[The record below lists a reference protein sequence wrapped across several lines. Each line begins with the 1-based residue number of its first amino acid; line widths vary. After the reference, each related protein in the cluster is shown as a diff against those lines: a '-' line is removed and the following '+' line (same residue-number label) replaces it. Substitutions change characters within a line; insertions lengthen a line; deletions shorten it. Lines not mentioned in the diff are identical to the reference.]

1 MKLQEWKWQSSP
13 NLSCVATIDDLVTD
27 LERSYGE
34 AQERMSDPA
43 VYNDRREAAEVGRRL
58 KELEGPHRLAQ
69 EWRSVREDLDDARND
84 GELRELVPDLEQRLA
99 ALEEELKLALVEV
112 DPADRKDVIVE
123 IRQGVGGDEAA
134 LWAGDVYRML
144 TRYAERRGF
153 KVEELEAS
161 PSEGGG
167 YKEATFAVKGDGAYS
182 VFKWEGGTHRVQRVP
197 ETESQGRIHT
207 STATVAV
214 MPEAE
219 EVDVDLRDEDLK
231 IDVYRSTGP
240 GGQSVNT
247 TDSAVRITH
256 LPTGLVVAMQDEKSQ
271 LQNKEKAKRVLRARL
286 YELER
291 EKQRAELDA
300 TRRSQIGSGQRA
312 EKIRTYN
319 FPENRLT
326 DHRIKLTVHQLD
338 RILQGELDEFTDAL
352 TAEERARALA

>member
-1 MKLQEWKWQSSP
+1 MADFEQ
-13 NLSCVATIDDLVTD
+13 LVEE
-27 LERSYGE
+27 LERSYRE
-34 AQERMSDPA
+34 TQERMSDPA
-43 VYNDRREAAEVGRRL
+43 VYNDHREAAEVGRRL
-58 KELEGPHRLAQ
+58 KELEGPHKLAR
-69 EWRSVREDLDDARND
+69 EWREVSDDLEAARND
-84 GELRELVPDLEQRLA
+84 GDLRELVPELEERRA
-99 ALEEELKLALVEV
+99 ALEEELKLALVES

-153 KVEELEAS
+153 TVEQLEVSGNEA
-161 PSEGGG
+161 GGF
-167 YKEATFAVKGDGAYS
+167 KEIVFAVKGDGAYS
-182 VFKWEGGTHRVQRVP
+182 VFKWEAGTHRVQRVP

-219 EVDVDLRDEDLK
+219 EVEVNIDSNDLK

-256 LPTGLVVAMQDEKSQ
+256 LPTGIVVAMQDEKSQ
-271 LQNKEKAKRVLRARL
+271 LQNRNKAMRVLRARL
-286 YELER
+286 YEAER
-291 EKQRAELDA
+291 ERQQAEEAA

-312 EKIRTYN
+312 EKVRTYN
-319 FPENRLT
+319 FPENRVT
-326 DHRIKLTVHQLD
+326 DHRVHHTAHRLD
-338 RILQGELDEFTDAL
+338 RILEGDLDDFTEAL
-352 TAEERARALA
+352 SAEDRRRALETASA